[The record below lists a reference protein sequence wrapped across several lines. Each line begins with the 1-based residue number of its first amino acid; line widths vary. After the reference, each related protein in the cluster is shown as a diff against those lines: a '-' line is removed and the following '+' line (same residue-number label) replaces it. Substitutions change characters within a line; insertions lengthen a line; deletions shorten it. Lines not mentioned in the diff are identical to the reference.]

1 MRCILAFAFVVAFA
15 SSASASLTIVPGV
28 NLIGLPIAKND
39 FNANLASFA
48 NQLYRGAD
56 IEATAAGS
64 IQFFLHASE
73 SGFKNQLVQGSWNG
87 AGTDFLGGLVIGS
100 ENENSWSDAG
110 IAIGSPIVVL
120 AGDTFSDLGIGFAV
134 KDDPLNSLDARAGTK
149 GFGVFRSGGSNV
161 GYTQL
166 FIGFDDH
173 GAGPDK
179 DYDDMIVSVK
189 FTRAPGDIGAPVP
202 EASTIAVW
210 SVLGLIGGIVAYK
223 KHGTPS
229 AA

>member
-1 MRCILAFAFVVAFA
+1 MRCILAFALIVAFA

-39 FNANLASFA
+39 FNSNLQSLLL

-56 IEATAAGS
+56 IEVTAAGS

-73 SGFKNQLVQGSWNG
+73 SGFTNRLVQGSWNG
-87 AGTDFLGGLVIGS
+87 AGTDFLGGPGSLIIGS
-100 ENENSWSDAG
+100 ESENLWSDAG
-110 IAIGSPIVVL
+110 LAIGSPITVS
-120 AGDTFSDLGIGFAV
+120 AGDKFSSLGIGFAV
-134 KDDPLNSLDARAGTK
+134 KDNPANSLDALAGTK

-161 GYTQL
+161 GYSQL

-189 FTRAPGDIGAPVP
+189 FTRAPGDVGAPVP

-210 SVLGLIGGIVAYK
+210 SVLSLLGGVVAYK
-223 KHGTPS
+223 KRG
-229 AA
+229 